1 MTEKD
6 NRIEANKAV
15 REWKVK
21 HKEEYDDF
29 KRQIAAIGKG
39 DLSLMERMM
48 TLLNDC
54 MPQNARNFY
63 AYIFKYIMNP
73 DSVADDQA
81 AFSNYDQ
88 LAAECIFHH
97 AMIKVDSST
106 GEIEETNTSD
116 SDCIIIRTDDFGESF
131 ESMPSSMKCVLN
143 DLINQI
149 VASGIDTPLADQDRL
164 ALQNLALL
172 VTKTVYVYSL
182 LFVPEYLEQLYKRI
196 VVEGEP
202 LAYCIYFFVTFDH
215 GLRQMA
221 DVFSKQMVGGQSTS
235 ITAEMFRMCLRTFI
249 AHSLSN
255 RTDTKEGWQQL
266 ANETS
271 SDDCWKEIMFTLRSC
286 QSHGGQQ
293 KDSRT
298 LDELLIGD
306 KARLKAHIKD
316 YLSENPGTSRLA
328 YLLYALRQS
337 NRIESCNYITFHR
350 ALQAIANKPLG
361 GPDVPQKRFHE
372 LMADP
377 KLLDSKGKKWQ
388 QAKSIID
395 HWQAEFDKKDI

>member
-6 NRIEANKAV
+6 NIMTANRTV
-15 REWKVK
+15 REWKAK
-21 HKEEYDDF
+21 HKSEYESF
-29 KRQIAAIGKG
+29 KRQVAAISGG
-39 DLSLMERMM
+39 DLSLMERVMG
-48 TLLNDC
+48 LLDDC
-54 MPQNARNFY
+54 MPQDARNFY
-63 AYIFKYIMNP
+63 TYIFYYIMDP
-73 DSVADDQA
+73 DSVKNDQT
-81 AFSNYDQ
+81 AFSDYDQ

-106 GEIEETNTSD
+106 GEIEETKTPD
-116 SDCIIIRTDDFGESF
+116 SDCIIIRTDDLGESF

-149 VASGIDTPLADQDRL
+149 VASGIDTPLADQDRI

-196 VVEGEP
+196 AVEGEP

-235 ITAEMFRMCLRTFI
+235 FTAEMFRMCLRTFI
-249 AHSLSN
+249 AHSLTN

-337 NRIESCNYITFHR
+337 DHIKSCNYITFHR

-361 GPDVPQKRFHE
+361 GPDVPQRRYHE
-372 LMADP
+372 LLADP
-377 KLLDSKGKKWQ
+377 KLLGSKGKKWQ
-388 QAKSIID
+388 QAKAIID
-395 HWQAEFDKKDI
+395 RWTVLFGKNDI

>member
-6 NRIEANKAV
+6 NIMTANRTV
-15 REWKVK
+15 REWKAK
-21 HKEEYDDF
+21 HKSEYESF
-29 KRQIAAIGKG
+29 KRQVAAISGG
-39 DLSLMERMM
+39 DLSLMERVMG
-48 TLLNDC
+48 LLDDC
-54 MPQNARNFY
+54 MPQDARNFY
-63 AYIFKYIMNP
+63 TYIFYYIMDP
-73 DSVADDQA
+73 DSVKNDQT
-81 AFSNYDQ
+81 AFSDYDQ

-97 AMIKVDSST
+97 AMIKVDSFT
-106 GEIEETNTSD
+106 GEIEETKTPD
-116 SDCIIIRTDDFGESF
+116 GDCIIIRTDDFGESF

-149 VASGIDTPLADQDRL
+149 IASGIDTPLADQDRI

-196 VVEGEP
+196 AVEGEP

-221 DVFSKQMVGGQSTS
+221 DVFSKQMVDGQSTS
-235 ITAEMFRMCLRTFI
+235 FTAEMFRMCLRTFI
-249 AHSLSN
+249 AHSLTS

-306 KARLKAHIKD
+306 TARLKDHIKD

-337 NRIESCNYITFHR
+337 YHIESCNYITFHR
-350 ALQAIANKPLG
+350 ALQAITNKPLG
-361 GPDVPQKRFHE
+361 GPDVPQRRYHE
-372 LMADP
+372 LLADP
-377 KLLDSKGKKWQ
+377 KLLGSKGKKWQ
-388 QAKSIID
+388 QAKAIID
-395 HWQAEFDKKDI
+395 RWIVLFGKKDI

>member
-6 NRIEANKAV
+6 NRMAANKAV
-15 REWKVK
+15 REWKS
-21 HKEEYDDF
+21 HHQQTYNDF
-29 KRQIAAIGKG
+29 KRQVAAIGSG
-39 DLSLMERMM
+39 DLSLMER
-48 TLLNDC
+48 TIGLLDDC

-63 AYIFKYIMNP
+63 AYIFEYIMNP
-73 DSVADDQA
+73 DSVADDQT
-81 AFSNYDQ
+81 AFSDYDQ

-97 AMIKVDSST
+97 AMIKVDSTT
-106 GEIEETNTSD
+106 GEIEETKTPD
-116 SDCIIIRTDDFGESF
+116 SDCIIIRTDDLGESF
-131 ESMPSSMKCVLN
+131 ESMPSTMKCVLN
-143 DLINQI
+143 DLINQM
-149 VASGIDTPLADQDRL
+149 VASGINTPLADQDRI

-196 VVEGEP
+196 AVEGEP

-235 ITAEMFRMCLRTFI
+235 FTAEMFRMCLRTFI

-255 RTDTKEGWQQL
+255 RTDTKEGWQLL
-266 ANETS
+266 ANDTS

-298 LDELLIGD
+298 LDELLIG
-306 KARLKAHIKD
+306 ATNAIKSKIQD
-316 YLSENPGTSRLA
+316 YLHENPQTSRLS
-328 YLLYALRQS
+328 YLLYVLRQS
-337 NRIESCNYITFHR
+337 GKIQSCSYITFHR
-350 ALQAIANKPLG
+350 ALQSLSPKPLG

>member
-1 MTEKD
+1 
-6 NRIEANKAV
+6 
-15 REWKVK
+15 
-21 HKEEYDDF
+21 
-29 KRQIAAIGKG
+29 
-39 DLSLMERMM
+39 
-48 TLLNDC
+48 
-54 MPQNARNFY
+54 
-63 AYIFKYIMNP
+63 MNP
-73 DSVADDQA
+73 DSAADDQA
-81 AFSNYDQ
+81 AFSDYDQ

-106 GEIEETNTSD
+106 GEIEETKIPD
-116 SDCIIIRTDDFGESF
+116 SDCIIIRTDDLGESF

-149 VASGIDTPLADQDRL
+149 VASGIDTPLADQDRI

-196 VVEGEP
+196 AVEGEP

-221 DVFSKQMVGGQSTS
+221 DVFSKQMVDGQSTS
-235 ITAEMFRMCLRTFI
+235 FTAEMFRMCLRTFI
-249 AHSLSN
+249 AHSLTS

-271 SDDCWKEIMFTLRSC
+271 SDDCWKEIMFTLRFC

-306 KARLKAHIKD
+306 KARLKSHIKD

-337 NRIESCNYITFHR
+337 GHIASCNYITFHR
-350 ALQAIANKPLG
+350 ALQSLSPKPLG
-361 GPDVPQKRFHE
+361 GPDVPQRRYHE
-372 LMADP
+372 LLADP
-377 KLLDSKGKKWQ
+377 KLLGSKGKKWQ
-388 QAKSIID
+388 QAKAIID
-395 HWQAEFDKKDI
+395 RWTVLFGKKDI

>member
-6 NRIEANKAV
+6 NIMTANRTV
-15 REWKVK
+15 REWKAK
-21 HKEEYDDF
+21 HKSEYESF
-29 KRQIAAIGKG
+29 KRQVAAIGSG
-39 DLSLMERMM
+39 DLSLIERVMG
-48 TLLNDC
+48 LLDDC
-54 MPQNARNFY
+54 MPQNARYFY
-63 AYIFKYIMNP
+63 TYIFHYIMDP
-73 DSVADDQA
+73 DSVKNDQT
-81 AFSNYDQ
+81 AFSQYDQ

-106 GEIEETNTSD
+106 GEIEETKTPDNN
-116 SDCIIIRTDDFGESF
+116 CIIIRTDDLGESF

-149 VASGIDTPLADQDRL
+149 VASGIDTPLAVQDRI

-182 LFVPEYLEQLYKRI
+182 LFVPEYLEQLYKHI

-215 GLRQMA
+215 GLRQIA

-235 ITAEMFRMCLRTFI
+235 FTAEMFRMCLRMFI

-255 RTDTKEGWQQL
+255 RTDTKEGWMQL
-266 ANETS
+266 ANETGN
-271 SDDCWKEIMFTLRSC
+271 DDCWKEIMFTLRSC

-306 KARLKAHIKD
+306 KGRLKALIKD
-316 YLSENPGTSRLA
+316 YLSENSGTSRLA

-337 NRIESCNYITFHR
+337 EHIDSCNYITFHR
-350 ALQAIANKPLG
+350 ALQQLVSKPIG
-361 GPDVPQKRFHE
+361 GPDVPQRRYHE

-377 KLLDSKGKKWQ
+377 KLLGSKGKKWQ

>member
-6 NRIEANKAV
+6 NIMTANRTV
-15 REWKVK
+15 REWKAK
-21 HKEEYDDF
+21 HKSEYESF
-29 KRQIAAIGKG
+29 KRQVAAISGG
-39 DLSLMERMM
+39 DLSLMERVMG
-48 TLLNDC
+48 LLDDC
-54 MPQNARNFY
+54 MPQDAQNFY
-63 AYIFKYIMNP
+63 TYIFYYIMDP
-73 DSVADDQA
+73 DSVKNDQT
-81 AFSNYDQ
+81 AFSDYDQ

-106 GEIEETNTSD
+106 GEIEETKTPD
-116 SDCIIIRTDDFGESF
+116 GDCIIIRTDDLGESF

-149 VASGIDTPLADQDRL
+149 VASGIDTPLADQDRI

-182 LFVPEYLEQLYKRI
+182 LFVPEYLERLYKRI

-235 ITAEMFRMCLRTFI
+235 FTAEMFRMCLRTFI
-249 AHSLSN
+249 THSLSN

-293 KDSRT
+293 KDNRT

-306 KARLKAHIKD
+306 TARLKAHIKD

-337 NRIESCNYITFHR
+337 DHIKSCNYITFHR

-361 GPDVPQKRFHE
+361 GPDVPQRRYHE

-377 KLLDSKGKKWQ
+377 KLLGSKGKKWQ
-388 QAKSIID
+388 QAKVIID
-395 HWQAEFDKKDI
+395 RWTVLFSKKDI

>member
-6 NRIEANKAV
+6 NIMTANRTV
-15 REWKVK
+15 REWKAK
-21 HKEEYDDF
+21 HKSEYESF
-29 KRQIAAIGKG
+29 KRQVAAISGG
-39 DLSLMERMM
+39 DLSLMERVMG
-48 TLLNDC
+48 LLDDC
-54 MPQNARNFY
+54 MPQDARNFY
-63 AYIFKYIMNP
+63 TYIFYYIMDP
-73 DSVADDQA
+73 DSVKNDQT
-81 AFSNYDQ
+81 AFSDYDQ

-106 GEIEETNTSD
+106 GEIEETKTPD
-116 SDCIIIRTDDFGESF
+116 GDCIIIRTDDLGESF

-149 VASGIDTPLADQDRL
+149 VASGIDTPLAVQDRI

-182 LFVPEYLEQLYKRI
+182 LFVPEYLEQIYKHI

-215 GLRQMA
+215 GLRQIA

-235 ITAEMFRMCLRTFI
+235 FTAEMFRMCLRTFI
-249 AHSLSN
+249 AHSLTN

-293 KDSRT
+293 KDNRT

-306 KARLKAHIKD
+306 TARLKAHIKD

-337 NRIESCNYITFHR
+337 DHIKSCNYITFHR

-361 GPDVPQKRFHE
+361 GPDVPQRRYHE
-372 LMADP
+372 LLADP
-377 KLLDSKGKKWQ
+377 KLLASKGKKWQ
-388 QAKSIID
+388 QAKAIINR
-395 HWQAEFDKKDI
+395 WTVLFGKKDI

>member
-6 NRIEANKAV
+6 NIMTANRTV
-15 REWKVK
+15 REWKAK
-21 HKEEYDDF
+21 HKSEYESF
-29 KRQIAAIGKG
+29 KRQVAAISGG
-39 DLSLMERMM
+39 DLSLMERVMG
-48 TLLNDC
+48 LLDDC
-54 MPQNARNFY
+54 MPQDARNFY
-63 AYIFKYIMNP
+63 TYIFYYIMDP
-73 DSVADDQA
+73 DSVKNDQT
-81 AFSNYDQ
+81 AFSDYDQ

-106 GEIEETNTSD
+106 GEIEETKTPD
-116 SDCIIIRTDDFGESF
+116 GDCIIIRTDDLGESF

-149 VASGIDTPLADQDRL
+149 VASGIDTPLTVQDRI

-182 LFVPEYLEQLYKRI
+182 LFVPEYLEQLYKHI

-215 GLRQMA
+215 GLRQIA

-235 ITAEMFRMCLRTFI
+235 FTAEMFRMCLRTFI
-249 AHSLSN
+249 AHSLTN

-298 LDELLIGD
+298 IDELLIGD
-306 KARLKAHIKD
+306 KGRLKAHIKD
-316 YLSENPGTSRLA
+316 YLSKNSGTSRLA

-337 NRIESCNYITFHR
+337 NHIESCNYITFHR
-350 ALQAIANKPLG
+350 ALQAITNKPLG
-361 GPDVPQKRFHE
+361 GPDVPQRRYHE
-372 LMADP
+372 LQADP
-377 KLLDSKGKKWQ
+377 KLLGSKGKKWQ
-388 QAKSIID
+388 QAKAIID
-395 HWQAEFDKKDI
+395 RWTVLFDKNDI

>member
-1 MTEKD
+1 MNIQD
-6 NRIEANKAV
+6 NRETANKAV
-15 REWKVK
+15 REWKS
-21 HKEEYDDF
+21 HHQQTYSEF
-29 KRQIAAIGKG
+29 KRQVAAIGSG
-39 DLSLMERMM
+39 DLSLIER
-48 TLLNDC
+48 TIGLLDDC

-73 DSVADDQA
+73 DSVADDQT
-81 AFSNYDQ
+81 AFSDYDQ
-88 LAAECIFHH
+88 LAAECIFYH

-106 GEIEETNTSD
+106 GEIKETKTPD
-116 SDCIIIRTDDFGESF
+116 GDCIFIKTDDLGESF

-149 VASGIDTPLADQDRL
+149 VASGIDTPLADQDRI

-196 VVEGEP
+196 VIEGEP

-235 ITAEMFRMCLRTFI
+235 FTAEMFRMCLRTFI

-337 NRIESCNYITFHR
+337 GHIESCNYITFHR
-350 ALQAIANKPLG
+350 ALQSLSPKPLG
-361 GPDVPQKRFHE
+361 GPDVPQRRYHE

-377 KLLDSKGKKWQ
+377 KLLGSKGKKWQ
-388 QAKSIID
+388 QAKAIID
-395 HWQAEFDKKDI
+395 RWTVLFGKNDI

>member
-6 NRIEANKAV
+6 NIMTANRTV
-15 REWKVK
+15 REWKAK
-21 HKEEYDDF
+21 HKSEYESF
-29 KRQIAAIGKG
+29 KRQVAAIGSG
-39 DLSLMERMM
+39 DLSLMERTMG
-48 TLLNDC
+48 LLDDC

-81 AFSNYDQ
+81 AFSDYDQ

-106 GEIEETNTSD
+106 GEIEETKTPDSD
-116 SDCIIIRTDDFGESF
+116 SIIIRTDDLGESF

-143 DLINQI
+143 DLINQM
-149 VASGIDTPLADQDRL
+149 VASGIDTPLADQDRI

-182 LFVPEYLEQLYKRI
+182 LFVPEYLEQLYKHI

-215 GLRQMA
+215 GLRQIA

-235 ITAEMFRMCLRTFI
+235 FTAEMFRMCLRTFI

-255 RTDTKEGWQQL
+255 RTDTKEGWMQL
-266 ANETS
+266 ANETGN
-271 SDDCWKEIMFTLRSC
+271 DDCWKEIMFTLRSC

-306 KARLKAHIKD
+306 KGRLKALIKD

-337 NRIESCNYITFHR
+337 GHIESCNYITFHR
-350 ALQAIANKPLG
+350 ALQSLSPKPLG
-361 GPDVPQKRFHE
+361 GPDVPQRRYHE
-372 LMADP
+372 LIANP

-388 QAKSIID
+388 QAKQIVE
-395 HWQAEFDKKDI
+395 HWTVRLSQSL

>member
-6 NRIEANKAV
+6 NIMTANRTV

-21 HKEEYDDF
+21 HKSEYESF
-29 KRQIAAIGKG
+29 KRQVTAIGGG
-39 DLSLMERMM
+39 DLSLMERVMG
-48 TLLNDC
+48 LLDDC
-54 MPQNARNFY
+54 MPQDARNFY
-63 AYIFKYIMNP
+63 VYIFHYIMDP
-73 DSVADDQA
+73 DSVKNDQT
-81 AFSNYDQ
+81 AFSDYDQ

-106 GEIEETNTSD
+106 GEIEETKIPD
-116 SDCIIIRTDDFGESF
+116 SDCIIIRTDDLGESF

-149 VASGIDTPLADQDRL
+149 VASGIDTPLAVQDRI

-196 VVEGEP
+196 AVEGEP

-215 GLRQMA
+215 GLRQIA

-235 ITAEMFRMCLRTFI
+235 FTAEMFRMCLRMFI

-255 RTDTKEGWQQL
+255 RTDTKEGWMQL
-266 ANETS
+266 ANETGN
-271 SDDCWKEIMFTLRSC
+271 DDCWKEIMFTLRSC

-306 KARLKAHIKD
+306 KGRLKALIKD
-316 YLSENPGTSRLA
+316 YLSENSGTSRLA

-337 NRIESCNYITFHR
+337 EHIESCNYITFHR
-350 ALQAIANKPLG
+350 ALQQLVNKPIG
-361 GPDVPQKRFHE
+361 GPDVPQRRYHE

-377 KLLDSKGKKWQ
+377 KLLGSKGKKWQ
-388 QAKSIID
+388 QAKVIID
-395 HWQAEFDKKDI
+395 RWTVLFSKKDI

>member
-6 NRIEANKAV
+6 NIMTANRTV
-15 REWKVK
+15 REWKAK
-21 HKEEYDDF
+21 HKSEYESF
-29 KRQIAAIGKG
+29 KRQVAAISGG
-39 DLSLMERMM
+39 DLSLMERVMG
-48 TLLNDC
+48 LLDDC
-54 MPQNARNFY
+54 MPQDARNFY
-63 AYIFKYIMNP
+63 TYIFYYIMDP
-73 DSVADDQA
+73 DSVKNDQT
-81 AFSNYDQ
+81 AFSDYDQ

-97 AMIKVDSST
+97 AMIKVDSFT
-106 GEIEETNTSD
+106 GEIEETKTPD
-116 SDCIIIRTDDFGESF
+116 GDCIIIRTDDFGESF

-149 VASGIDTPLADQDRL
+149 IASGIDTPLADQDRI

-196 VVEGEP
+196 AVEGEP

-221 DVFSKQMVGGQSTS
+221 DVFSKQMVDGQSTS
-235 ITAEMFRMCLRTFI
+235 FTAEMFRMCLRTFI
-249 AHSLSN
+249 AHSLTS

-306 KARLKAHIKD
+306 TARLKDHIKD

-337 NRIESCNYITFHR
+337 YHIESCNYITFHR
-350 ALQAIANKPLG
+350 ALQAITNKPLG
-361 GPDVPQKRFHE
+361 GPDVPQRRYHE
-372 LMADP
+372 LLADP
-377 KLLDSKGKKWQ
+377 KLLGSKGKKWQ
-388 QAKSIID
+388 QAKAIID
-395 HWQAEFDKKDI
+395 RWTVLFDKNDI

>member
-1 MTEKD
+1 MNIQD
-6 NRIEANKAV
+6 NRETANKAV
-15 REWKVK
+15 REWKS
-21 HKEEYDDF
+21 HHQQTYSEF
-29 KRQIAAIGKG
+29 KRQVAAIGSG
-39 DLSLMERMM
+39 DLSLMER
-48 TLLNDC
+48 TIGLLDDC
-54 MPQNARNFY
+54 MPQNARNFF
-63 AYIFKYIMNP
+63 AYILKYIMNP
-73 DSVADDQA
+73 DSVADDQT

-106 GEIEETNTSD
+106 GEIEEVKTPD
-116 SDCIIIRTDDFGESF
+116 SDCIIIRTDDLGESF

-143 DLINQI
+143 DLINQM
-149 VASGIDTPLADQDRL
+149 VASGIDTPLADQDRI

-196 VVEGEP
+196 VVEAEP

-215 GLRQMA
+215 GLRKMA

-235 ITAEMFRMCLRTFI
+235 
-249 AHSLSN
+249 
-255 RTDTKEGWQQL
+255 L

-298 LDELLIGD
+298 IDELLIGD
-306 KARLKAHIKD
+306 KGRLKAHIKD
-316 YLSENPGTSRLA
+316 CLSENPGTSRLA

-337 NRIESCNYITFHR
+337 GHIESCNYITFHR
-350 ALQAIANKPLG
+350 ALQSLSPKPLG
-361 GPDVPQKRFHE
+361 GPDVPQRRYHE

-377 KLLDSKGKKWQ
+377 KLLGSKGKKWQ
-388 QAKSIID
+388 QAKAIID
-395 HWQAEFDKKDI
+395 RWTVLFGKKDI